1 MIPQDL
7 KGKVLLAGNVSNIS
21 ELYQQAVVLLFTSY
35 TEGYPNVLVEASA
48 SGTPIVGFEAGDSKL
63 ILDAYDLG
71 YSEDTQAEFINRLD
85 KLTNELPSK
94 DQKIRAAQK
103 QIKQSDFSLTVTE
116 YKEFITP

>member
-1 MIPQDL
+1 M
-7 KGKVLLAGNVSNIS
+7 
-21 ELYQQAVVLLFTSY
+21 
-35 TEGYPNVLVEASA
+35 VEASA

-71 YSEDTQAEFINRLD
+71 YSVRYQAEFINRLD

-103 QIKQSDFSLTVTE
+103 QIKQLDFSITVNE
-116 YKEFITP
+116 YKEFIRL